1 MSVIVFNLVEPFTGK
16 GLVAEERFKKLSE
29 IFERFGATTKA
40 TPVLMHSGVIKM
52 LRLLILSLTLLLSV
66 LAHQTTASS
75 AEWRAELGLGAHGGD
90 PEVSFA
96 GETDD
101 LDTNT
106 GIAITAQLWADGVAE
121 TAPWL
126 TLGLQYLR
134 LDDADFS
141 EAASGTVLGAT
152 VTAQLDLNPTLDG
165 FLLNAAYR
173 KPDGKFHPMIG
184 GGIGIAKASVDA
196 VGSVTVNGQTFAGTT
211 DDDDTSLAWQMF
223 AGFDYDVTD
232 KAYIGVSMNYFG
244 TDATLFS
251 ADVEFRNLVGM
262 ARAGYRF

>member
-1 MSVIVFNLVEPFTGK
+1 MSVDVFNLVEPFNGK
-16 GLVAEERFKKLSE
+16 EVVASERFKKSTE
-29 IFERFGATTKA
+29 IFERFGATAKA
-40 TPVLMHSGVIKM
+40 TPAVMHLGVIKM
-52 LRLLILSLTLLLSV
+52 LRSLILSLTLILSV
-66 LAHQTTASS
+66 LAHQTTAQS

-101 LDTNT
+101 LDTDT
-106 GIAITAQLWADGVAE
+106 GIAIAGQLWADGVAE

-141 EAASGTVLGAT
+141 EAASGTILGAT
-152 VTAQLDLNPTLDG
+152 VTAQLDLDPTLDG
-165 FLLNAAYR
+165 FLFNAAYR
-173 KPDGKFHPMIG
+173 KPDGKLHPMIG
-184 GGIGIAKASVDA
+184 GGIGIAKASIEA
-196 VGSVTVNGQTFAGTT
+196 VGSITVNGQTFAGTT

-232 KAYIGVSMNYFG
+232 KTYIGVSMSYFG
-244 TDATLFS
+244 TDATLFG